1 MWHQYPDI
9 SLLLNFYR
17 ESKFAVR
24 FILGAFIFEIAQYFQ
39 ESPPGGS
46 DKFEFLNF
54 PPSHPKLV
62 SAIATRWLS
71 CIQLDVL
78 PLRVEHKLRHWP
90 NVAHAFI
97 HWLTHQKPLFCH
109 SKPSFWLASLDSGNA
124 GFWLVCVGYKYK
136 VRQEKPS
143 VDSRPPTWKDLTQ
156 SKCQPDS

>member
-1 MWHQYPDI
+1 MGLSTQVSQQYPDI
-9 SLLLNFYR
+9 SLLLNFCR

-62 SAIATRWLS
+62 SEIATRWLS
-71 CIQLDVL
+71 CIWLDVL

-90 NVAHAFI
+90 HVAHTFI
-97 HWLTHQKPLFCH
+97 HWLTNQKPLFYH
-109 SKPSFWLASLDSGNA
+109 S
-124 GFWLVCVGYKYK
+124 
-136 VRQEKPS
+136 
-143 VDSRPPTWKDLTQ
+143 Q
-156 SKCQPDS
+156 SKLLIGQPGHGKCWLLIGQSRL